1 MSASRS
7 QTKRSFRTV
16 GHVAVCASLCGCLFV
31 AAACSDDD
39 AESVS
44 AADTVDGDAAG
55 DAAADDAP
63 GADTR
68 AGDSGRDSPAD
79 ASWAGPE
86 EPGSFTVYVPS
97 EAAPDGGVAVRVF
110 YPAAGGTR
118 YPDGAPVSILVPGG
132 HTQGGLRP
140 EGPNPEVIAHGF
152 IAVDFLMPGGESRD
166 GARSGGTYDYRGPDC
181 QRALADVIAYAQ
193 GRVRDQVGEA
203 ITDRLPFAL
212 TDNVALLATSNGGN
226 LALTTMAAHGEEL
239 PDLRGLVAF
248 ESPIG
253 HPYILVD
260 LGGRGGTLN
269 PLYEP
274 GTCAPSGCP
283 LPGLDRYLAF
293 DPDATFRLE
302 DPAGAE
308 VELRGVFF
316 VDEDEEGDLDAG
328 EFTFSGIA
336 GPGPVV
342 DGRHRARN
350 YLSVLVTEVV
360 AADESAYFGPTPP
373 PWYAGI
379 ADTRAFWDARDG
391 LPAIPAAH
399 ELLPDLLVVVVAS
412 QEDHVQGQPDHPHI
426 RTQVAAWLEAGHG
439 FVRLNPDAAYM
450 AWLSGEPA
458 SAFPDNPAN
467 ASLPYPDT
475 DEVLLPEEVGER
487 PVNSGPVAGVLEVA
501 DRVWAGDTSADLEA
515 VLRDFRGDPMGR

>member
-7 QTKRSFRTV
+7 QTKRSFRTF
-16 GHVAVCASLCGCLFV
+16 GHVAISVALCGWLVV
-31 AAACSDDD
+31 AGACSDDD
-39 AESVS
+39 AESQS

-63 GADTR
+63 GADTG

-79 ASWAGPE
+79 TSFAGPE
-86 EPGSFTVYVPS
+86 EPGSFTVNVAS
-97 EAAPDGGVAVRVF
+97 DAAADGGVAVRVF

-118 YPDGAPVSILVPGG
+118 YEDGAPVSILVPGG
-132 HTQGGLRP
+132 HTQGSLRP
-140 EGPNPEVIAHGF
+140 PGPNPEVVANGF
-152 IAVDFLMPGGESRD
+152 IAIDFLLPGGETPD
-166 GARSGGTYDYRGPDC
+166 GARTGGTYDYRGPDC

-226 LALTTMAAHGEEL
+226 LALTTMAAHGEEF

-260 LGGRGGTLN
+260 LGAREGALN

-274 GTCAPSGCP
+274 GTCTPSGCP
-283 LPGLDRYLAF
+283 LPELDRYLAF
-293 DPDATFRLE
+293 DPDAAFRLD
-302 DPAGAE
+302 DPAGAA
-308 VELRGVFF
+308 VDLRGVFF
-316 VDEDEEGDLDAG
+316 VDEDEAGDLDAG
-328 EFTFSGIA
+328 EFAFSGIA
-336 GPGPVV
+336 GPGPIVN
-342 DGRHRARN
+342 DRHRPRL
-350 YLSVLVTEVV
+350 YLSVPVTEVI
-360 AADESAYFGPTPP
+360 AAEESAYFGRTPP
-373 PWYAGI
+373 PWYAGM

-391 LPAIPAAH
+391 APAIGAAH
-399 ELLPDLLVVVVAS
+399 ELLPDLLVMVVAS
-412 QEDHVQGQPDHPHI
+412 REDHVQGQPDHPHI
-426 RTQVAAWLEAGHG
+426 RTQVAAWLEAGHA

-467 ASLPYPDT
+467 LAVPYPGT
-475 DEVLLPEEVGER
+475 DEVLLPESVDGR
-487 PVNSGPVAGVLEVA
+487 PVNGNVAGVLEVA
-501 DRVWAGDTSADLEA
+501 DRVWAGDTRGDLET
-515 VLRDFRGDPMGR
+515 VLYEFRGDSMGR